1 VILPPIRDRKGIYWI
16 KKVKMKLKINK
27 KDDIRLEFNIKGINA
42 STANSLRRILISK
55 LPMMA
60 IEEVNFYDNS
70 SILDDEIL
78 AHRLGLI
85 PLKTDLKTYNLIAE
99 CTCRGKGCAKCTAIL
114 TLDVHGPGM
123 AYSSELKSTDPEIVP
138 IYDKI
143 PVVKLTE
150 TQCVKLE
157 AKAQL
162 GTGREHIKWQGGLAS
177 YEIKKDGSFDFFV
190 ESYGQ
195 LKIQDMI
202 KKAFDII
209 NDEIKELKSTL

>member
-1 VILPPIRDRKGIYWI
+1 
-16 KKVKMKLKINK
+16 MKLKIIK
-27 KDDIRLEFNIKGINA
+27 KDDNRMEFNIKGINV
-42 STANSLRRILISK
+42 SMANAIRRTILSK

-60 IEEVNFYDNS
+60 IEEVRFYDNS

-85 PLKTDLKTYNLIAE
+85 PLKTDLKTYNLVAD
-99 CTCRGKGCAKCTAIL
+99 CTCREKGCAKCTAIL
-114 TLDVHGPGM
+114 TLDVHGPGTI
-123 AYSSELKSTDPEIVP
+123 YSSELKSTDPEIVP

-143 PVVKLTE
+143 PIVKLTE
-150 TQCVKLE
+150 NQAVKLE

-162 GTGREHIKWQGGLAS
+162 GMGKEHMKWQGGLAS

-195 LKIQDMI
+195 LEIQDMVE
-202 KKAFDII
+202 KAVNII
-209 NDEIKELKSTL
+209 NDEIKELKSTLK